1 MVNQFGGDR
10 DVVAFGDESVLEFY
24 DLSGVNGWAWLGF
37 QTIFLVIFFF
47 LTWATLV
54 LIKHQRR

>member
-1 MVNQFGGDR
+1 MVNQFSGDR
-10 DVVAFGDESVLEFY
+10 DVVAFGNESVLAFY
-24 DLSGVNGWAWLGF
+24 DLSGVDAWAWLGF
-37 QTIFLVIFFF
+37 QTIFLVVFLA